1 MSFLEIGVI
10 GDTKTGK
17 TNLINIYN
25 NLGFSKD
32 TLITIGLNYYIK
44 EIKSSNNIKF
54 KLKILDTAGCE
65 QYHSLSLNILKRC
78 KGIILVYSIDDKQSF
93 ENVKNI
99 WINDIKDYLNI
110 SNIPIILVGNKI
122 DLKNERIISE
132 EEGRKLA
139 KDNNFLFFETSAKT
153 GENVNEIFQALIE
166 ILVKDIQGNNNNFN
180 PNNKLINNNNNNNK
194 HKKNNNDKI
203 DKEGKCKII

>member
-10 GDTKTGK
+10 GDTETGK

-25 NLGFSKD
+25 DLGFSEE
-32 TLITIGLNYYIK
+32 TLTTIGIYDYIK
-44 EIKSSNNIKF
+44 EIKSSHNIEF
-54 KLKILDTAGCE
+54 KLKIFDTSGCE
-65 QYHSLSLNILKRC
+65 QYQSLSLNILKKC
-78 KGIILVYSIDDKQSF
+78 KGIILVYSIDNKQSF

-99 WINDIKDYLNI
+99 WINDINDYLNI

-180 PNNKLINNNNNNNK
+180 PNNKLINNNNNNN
-194 HKKNNNDKI
+194 DKI
-203 DKEGKCKII
+203 DKKGKCIII